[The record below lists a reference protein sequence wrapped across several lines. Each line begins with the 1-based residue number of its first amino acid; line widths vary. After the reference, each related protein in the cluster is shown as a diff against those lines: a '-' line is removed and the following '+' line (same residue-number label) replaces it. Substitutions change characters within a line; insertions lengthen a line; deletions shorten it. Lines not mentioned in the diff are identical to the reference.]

1 MDQTLADLL
10 KYISYSGA
18 RNSDTLL
25 LPAGHL
31 RRKVLCAVGE
41 SNHRKCLRCT
51 FFPFGFIDFRVQ
63 RRQFR
68 VF

>member
-10 KYISYSGA
+10 KNISYSGT
-18 RNSDTLL
+18 RNGDALL

-51 FFPFGFIDFRVQ
+51 FFPFGFIDLCVQ